1 VKPGTSAYV
10 WCNIANQ
17 SRKSSVAT
25 PSGDGAVHW
34 QQSLSITAPSLEAIY
49 NDKLQVSATPIR
61 GQYIDILEN
70 LPSGLINVQLY
81 FPNLTFAM
89 RLIAIILAPAR
100 CASC

>member
-1 VKPGTSAYV
+1 MAPPRQPREPCTLEITVCEARHVKPDTSAYV

-49 NDKLQVSATPIR
+49 NDKLQVSAA
-61 GQYIDILEN
+61 L
-70 LPSGLINVQLY
+70 L
-81 FPNLTFAM
+81 
-89 RLIAIILAPAR
+89 
-100 CASC
+100 